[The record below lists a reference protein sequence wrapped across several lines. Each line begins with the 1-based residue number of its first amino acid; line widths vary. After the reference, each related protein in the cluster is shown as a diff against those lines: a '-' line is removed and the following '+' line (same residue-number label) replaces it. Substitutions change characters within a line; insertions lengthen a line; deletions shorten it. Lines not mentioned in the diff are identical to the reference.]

1 MSRGNAFVMVD
12 GWKNAD
18 ERELLQRWVLTARTM
33 LSAEDWLTLMA
44 EAGYEGDY
52 AFWNPLS

>member
-1 MSRGNAFVMVD
+1 MVD
-12 GWKNAD
+12 GWKNT
-18 ERELLQRWVLTARTM
+18 EEQELLQRWVLTARTM
-33 LSAEDWLTLMA
+33 LSAENWLILMA